1 MPDHMTPQHRYED
14 AMDDSRV
21 FDMRSDRQS
30 VEKMRVNAAGNVAPL
45 ALDDTMS
52 STEELMELVD
62 LVRKEF

>member
-1 MPDHMTPQHRYED
+1 
-14 AMDDSRV
+14 MDDSRV
-21 FDMRSDRQS
+21 FDMRGDRQS
-30 VEKMRVNAAGNVAPL
+30 VEKMRVDAAGNVAPL